1 MRLVRQVIKIG
12 NSTGITLP
20 KEFVDAYGLQK
31 GALLEVRA
39 VSMGLLLR
47 PLKAA
52 PLSGTVRW
60 TVRRFA
66 RRTRRDDYPLS
77 DPARSPRKK

>member
-1 MRLVRQVIKIG
+1 MRLVRQVITIG

-20 KEFVDAYGLQK
+20 KEFLDAYGLEK

-47 PLKAA
+47 PLRVA
-52 PLSGTVRW
+52 PMPGTVRW

-66 RRTRRDDYPLS
+66 RRTTGDVYPLR
-77 DPARSPRKK
+77 DPASNPRRK